1 MCFTCLGLTAWG
13 LKVPVLRGLQIIRS
27 SPSYDIPASSRGQPM
42 KAQPKSEGD
51 LVPGHP
57 GCSGRSSKE
66 GTRNIIFP

>member
-13 LKVPVLRGLQIIRS
+13 LKVLGLGGLEIIRS
-27 SPSYDIPASSRGQPM
+27 SPPYNIPPSSRGPPT

-57 GCSGRSSKE
+57 GCSGGSCK
-66 GTRNIIFP
+66 NQ